1 MILLRALTI
10 IHLIHVHVLGKNV
23 LWYMYIYITIVA
35 WFISFI
41 TFSCINYI
49 FLSLYVYIYFHIFH
63 VQLYITNKHL

>member
-10 IHLIHVHVLGKNV
+10 IHVHVLGKNV

-49 FLSLYVYIYFHIFH
+49 FYHFMTYIYFHIFH

>member
-41 TFSCINYI
+41 TFSYH
-49 FLSLYVYIYFHIFH
+49 FMTYIYFHIFH

>member
-10 IHLIHVHVLGKNV
+10 IHLIHVHVHVLGKNV

-49 FLSLYVYIYFHIFH
+49 FLSLYDLYLFSHISCTIVH
-63 VQLYITNKHL
+63 N

>member
-1 MILLRALTI
+1 MILLKALTI

-41 TFSCINYI
+41 S
-49 FLSLYVYIYFHIFH
+49 SHFH
-63 VQLYITNKHL
+63 V

>member
-23 LWYMYIYITIVA
+23 LWYMYIYITFVA

-49 FLSLYVYIYFHIFH
+49 FLSLYDLYLFSHISCTIVH
-63 VQLYITNKHL
+63 N